1 MAFLLMPLH
10 NIYNIYLYVFQI
22 TIYLYFLLESPKLV
36 LRFLSS
42 DKAVVASITS
52 QQSSED
58 LSSLQL
64 KVVLV
69 VILMVVVVLMVVV
82 MLMMMTAISFWKH
95 VDLYDGRPGW
105 GQWEYR
111 RNKCQRSRCP
121 NKQIQQT
128 NKLIKYKHGN
138 VRLLV
143 YHKK

>member
-1 MAFLLMPLH
+1 M
-10 NIYNIYLYVFQI
+10 
-22 TIYLYFLLESPKLV
+22 
-36 LRFLSS
+36 RFLSS

-69 VILMVVVVLMVVV
+69 VILMVVVVLMVVVMLMMVVMPMVVVMLMVVLMVVV